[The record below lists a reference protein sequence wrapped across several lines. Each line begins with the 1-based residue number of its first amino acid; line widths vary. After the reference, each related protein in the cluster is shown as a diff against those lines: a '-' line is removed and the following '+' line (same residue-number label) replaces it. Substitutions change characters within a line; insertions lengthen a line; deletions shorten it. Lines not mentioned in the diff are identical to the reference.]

1 MKMCFNWKVVT
12 GVAVAG
18 LAVFAFA
25 PSLIGATLPVLL
37 IAACLLSLVVMM
49 RAMSGGS
56 RCDRPSTGND
66 TDSSSD
72 ASSSEQAR
80 LRAEIDQLRSG
91 GAARRNVA
99 AILERL
105 P

>member
-12 GVAVAG
+12 GLAVAG

-25 PSLIGATLPVLL
+25 PSLIGAALPVLL
-37 IAACLLSLVVMM
+37 IAACPLSMVVMM

-56 RCDRPSTGND
+56 RSDTPSKGND
-66 TDSSSD
+66 TDSSTD

-80 LRAEIDQLRSG
+80 LRAEIDQLRSERG
-91 GAARRNVA
+91 RPEGRGRD
-99 AILERL
+99 LERV

>member
-1 MKMCFNWKVVT
+1 MCFNWKVVT
-12 GVAVAG
+12 GIAVAG

-25 PSLIGATLPVLL
+25 PSLIGAALPVLL
-37 IAACLLSLVVMM
+37 IAACPLSMVMMM

-56 RCDRPSTGND
+56 RGDTPSEGND
-66 TDSSSD
+66 TDSSTD

-80 LRAEIDQLRSG
+80 LRAEIDQLRS
-91 GAARRNVA
+91 ARGRPEERGSD
-99 AILERL
+99 LERV